1 MVVLSNM
8 VFDILESQIKKEIDK
23 KIESLGIKTY
33 DISIDADVNLNI
45 KIVLVSNEAEIKNI
59 S

>member
-1 MVVLSNM
+1 MSNM